1 MVTGSK
7 MPTSEKKANDW
18 LDDQVDELNEA
29 FADVVISE
37 PASNTVSPQPEK
49 VDRATADSLNN
60 YAQSLDDPI
69 THVVDYGGL
78 VDGSNKKKK
87 Q

>member
-1 MVTGSK
+1 MST
-7 MPTSEKKANDW
+7 TEKKANDW

-29 FADVVISE
+29 FADIVINE
-37 PASNTVSPQPEK
+37 TSNTVDNSAEI
-49 VDRATADSLNN
+49 VDKETADSLNN

>member
-1 MVTGSK
+1 MS
-7 MPTSEKKANDW
+7 TSEKKSNDW

-29 FADVVISE
+29 FDDIVIDESD
-37 PASNTVSPQPEK
+37 SNTVSPQPEK

-69 THVVDYGGL
+69 THIVDYGGL

>member
-1 MVTGSK
+1 

>member
-1 MVTGSK
+1 MTGSNMNDTPK
-7 MPTSEKKANDW
+7 SADDKA
-18 LDDQVDELNEA
+18 
-29 FADVVISE
+29 VVL
-37 PASNTVSPQPEK
+37 QPEI
-49 VDRATADSLNN
+49 VDRATADRLNN
-60 YAQSLDDPI
+60 YAQSLDEPI

>member
-7 MPTSEKKANDW
+7 MTTSEKKTNDW

-29 FADVVISE
+29 FADVVIDE
-37 PASNTVSPQPEK
+37 TSNVVADQPEK

-69 THVVDYGGL
+69 THVVDYGDIND
-78 VDGSNKKKK
+78 VSNKKTK

>member
-1 MVTGSK
+1 MS
-7 MPTSEKKANDW
+7 TSEKKSNDW

-29 FADVVISE
+29 FDDIVIDESD
-37 PASNTVSPQPEK
+37 ANTISPQPEK

-69 THVVDYGGL
+69 THIVDYGGL